1 MPPLTTYE
9 GAALTCQPLPLSSPN
24 PFLKHIP
31 LNIEWFS
38 SRADIQKLYLTV
50 MQAPQNRGWDF
61 YFKYQTAELD
71 RTDITRFYEVLS
83 EILTLGTQHETLR
96 TREFMEQLARL

>member
-1 MPPLTTYE
+1 
-9 GAALTCQPLPLSSPN
+9 
-24 PFLKHIP
+24 
-31 LNIEWFS
+31 
-38 SRADIQKLYLTV
+38 
-50 MQAPQNRGWDF
+50 MQAPQNRGLDF

-71 RTDITRFYEVLS
+71 RADITRFYEVLS